1 MDKNGNF
8 KYYSVNEHSKTY
20 RLAKVDIFTS
30 NIIKI
35 ETLILSV
42 WYKKTENYYTL
53 VSIDWIQLI

>member
-8 KYYSVNEHSKTY
+8 KYYRVNEHSKTY

-30 NIIKI
+30 NFIKI

-42 WYKKTENYYTL
+42 FWYKKVKN
-53 VSIDWIQLI
+53 